1 MYYCTTVLRTMAN
14 ICHSAIA
21 SSWYAS
27 YLSEII
33 IVHGGSMFGKILGDP
48 FTHKFTFPQMHKN
61 LTHIIRQT
69 QTCYP
74 LNLVQT
80 NQQNFNNPRSLAP
93 SNINDSTKLEK
104 GYMKTQNSCLNVQAG
119 VKLLC
124 FKAKSNNQRAN
135 YAAASTYVK
144 QLLLLLPAE
153 LKFWLM
159 SVFS

>member
-80 NQQNFNNPRSLAP
+80 NQQNFNNSRTLVP
-93 SNINDSTKLEK
+93 SN
-104 GYMKTQNSCLNVQAG
+104 
-119 VKLLC
+119 
-124 FKAKSNNQRAN
+124 
-135 YAAASTYVK
+135 
-144 QLLLLLPAE
+144 
-153 LKFWLM
+153 
-159 SVFS
+159 